1 MSVAC
6 FEDAIDQFNQVDH
19 VVTPLEKLSAV
30 KSTLDLISGTV
41 VEYIKEHGYE
51 NAGKLCFFF
60 INDVLFKFIRKK
72 IRRLLR
78 MRLFLYWRLWLYKVM
93 SQELQVLFIIYN
105 TIDLSKQ

>member
-1 MSVAC
+1 
-6 FEDAIDQFNQVDH
+6 
-19 VVTPLEKLSAV
+19 
-30 KSTLDLISGTV
+30 
-41 VEYIKEHGYE
+41 
-51 NAGKLCFFF
+51 
-60 INDVLFKFIRKK
+60 VLFKFIRKK

>member
-78 MRLFLYWRLWLYKVM
+78 MRLFLYWRL
-93 SQELQVLFIIYN
+93 
-105 TIDLSKQ
+105 